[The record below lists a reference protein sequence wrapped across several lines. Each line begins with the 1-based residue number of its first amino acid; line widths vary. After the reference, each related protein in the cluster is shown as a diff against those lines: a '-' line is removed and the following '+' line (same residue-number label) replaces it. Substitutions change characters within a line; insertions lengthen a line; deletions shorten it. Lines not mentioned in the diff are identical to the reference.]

1 MVLISL
7 VMASMYLICVVLE
20 NPLSLVHSYC
30 ASYKG
35 EVLKEA
41 LHITTQLEQP
51 KTDLVNIHKTI
62 PNNDPNIHPHVSFF
76 HDTERLKLKNY
87 TGHSFLHNYNELSMT
102 L

>member
-1 MVLISL
+1 MRMEKVILISL
-7 VMASMYLICVVLE
+7 VMTSMNPICVVLE
-20 NPLSLVHSYC
+20 NPSRSLVHSYC

-41 LHITTQLEQP
+41 LHITTQLEQS

-62 PNNDPNIHPHVSFF
+62 VKTTVHPNIHPHVVSFF
-76 HDTERLKLKNY
+76 QDTK
-87 TGHSFLHNYNELSMT
+87 NYNEWSMR